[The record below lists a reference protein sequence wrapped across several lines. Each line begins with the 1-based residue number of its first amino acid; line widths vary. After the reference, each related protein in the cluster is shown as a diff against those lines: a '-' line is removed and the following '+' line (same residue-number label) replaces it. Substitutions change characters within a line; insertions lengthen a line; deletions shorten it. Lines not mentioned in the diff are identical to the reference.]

1 MQVGGKQ
8 PSNMQSILALMVTTL
23 SAVWTLGVGLYICGA
38 YLTLRVM
45 LCASRPCL
53 KGSGTNPNAQ
63 PVRIYG
69 DGPALAKVLD
79 RFGPGGACACLR
91 SRLLALRVA
100 GAPYWKG
107 ARSFLAMDSPSR
119 TAEDPPPPLLKS
131 AAFVEGMANFVVAEP
146 RLARRQRL
154 AASVGIHGICAL
166 AALPYARRLGLL
178 TETRVDAMHC
188 LAGVGKTVK
197 LALEEMCASRQ

>member
-1 MQVGGKQ
+1 MARRL
-8 PSNMQSILALMVTTL
+8 PRSWTAL
-23 SAVWTLGVGLYICGA
+23 GREG
-38 YLTLRVM
+38 R
-45 LCASRPCL
+45 
-53 KGSGTNPNAQ
+53 
-63 PVRIYG
+63 
-69 DGPALAKVLD
+69 ALACAAVCWPCVW
-79 RFGPGGACACLR
+79 PGRRTGKGRAPSWPWTHPA
-91 SRLLALRVA
+91 AL
-100 GAPYWKG
+100 
-107 ARSFLAMDSPSR
+107 
-119 TAEDPPPPLLKS
+119 PPPLLKS
-131 AAFVEGMANFVVAEP
+131 ATFVEGMANFVVAEP